1 MNIIK
6 KNDQMINF
14 YTYYQILD
22 LSKGQQS
29 LISKSIKVLIDNLE
43 KEINNS
49 FRDSSLKFRIHY
61 DIVDNKTANKDHYS
75 DFIKKNNINIV
86 CQTPNYFN
94 CEDWS
99 NYFDNAIYFDSFNMK
114 DIKDQNHKNLLY
126 TNIQQFLT
134 EYKSV
139 KKNIQK

>member
-49 FRDSSLKFRIHY
+49 FRDSSSE
-61 DIVDNKTANKDHYS
+61 V
-75 DFIKKNNINIV
+75 
-86 CQTPNYFN
+86 
-94 CEDWS
+94 
-99 NYFDNAIYFDSFNMK
+99 
-114 DIKDQNHKNLLY
+114 
-126 TNIQQFLT
+126 
-134 EYKSV
+134 
-139 KKNIQK
+139 